1 MTYFSIISWLGG
13 LLGSG
18 NHAEP
23 SKSIPGPP
31 DKPPSFLSGLMGRGE
46 GYDEA
51 FVGYLWPSGE
61 LVGTRHL

>member
-23 SKSIPGPP
+23 SKSIPKPP

-46 GYDEA
+46 GYDES
-51 FVGYLWPSGE
+51 FLSGF
-61 LVGTRHL
+61 GPQATS

>member
-23 SKSIPGPP
+23 SKSIPKPP

-46 GYDEA
+46 GYDDVYVEWLSPPPR
-51 FVGYLWPSGE
+51 VTE
-61 LVGTRHL
+61 